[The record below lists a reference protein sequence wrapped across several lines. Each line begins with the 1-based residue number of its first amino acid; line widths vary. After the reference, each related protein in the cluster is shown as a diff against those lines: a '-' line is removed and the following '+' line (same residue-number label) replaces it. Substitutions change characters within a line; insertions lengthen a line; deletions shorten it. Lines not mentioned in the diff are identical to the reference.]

1 MRRLVLALLVPL
13 AGCADPGPDPDAP
26 PVDPE
31 TARLLEAIDRDA
43 LADAFARLE
52 ASGARADLTLTTQAD
67 GDETRETLAVDPTA
81 TTEDEGPRL
90 RDPLVGA
97 LTDDPPYLDPAARE
111 AYRLRTLGDTTIGG
125 ERLRLVE
132 AVLED
137 TDREHGV
144 RRVWAAVDGAG
155 RLGAVEV
162 ERRADSAIYAETS
175 RVRVDLRP
183 TPEGWLPR
191 RVLTDTRTDVP
202 LSAPTRV
209 RAEWT
214 VRAQPGA

>member
-1 MRRLVLALLVPL
+1 MTMITTIR
-13 AGCADPGPDPDAP
+13 AGLFAGAAGVAMLTMPAQAQQSGQPDEDADG
-26 PVDPE
+26 
-31 TARLLEAIDRDA
+31 
-43 LADAFARLE
+43 
-52 ASGARADLTLTTQAD
+52 GQAD
-67 GDETRETLAVDPTA
+67 
-81 TTEDEGPRL
+81 
-90 RDPLVGA
+90 
-97 LTDDPPYLDPAARE
+97 
-111 AYRLRTLGDTTIGG
+111 
-125 ERLRLVE
+125 
-132 AVLED
+132 ED